1 MVEMPSPPL
10 SPPAAAGQHTAEKK
24 HRRKK
29 RRGGIG
35 GQPIRKPPKPVHDD
49 PRPLAEKRAA
59 YRAATGAPDKKGQE
73 KRRITTTIAD
83 RLPELWLD
91 SYDGP
96 LWRELV
102 ENEYLGLTEGT
113 LQLQHIAPL
122 STYREQ
128 GRQPVMRHQPLLSQ
142 RAADR
147 NGWRGAGPCP
157 RPALSGRLPSTCS
170 CSSTGK
176 VAELES
182 PGARSLPPA
191 ALLRVQPPHPPC
203 APVPRAQPSCRPRGF
218 GLGSPAPSLYVH
230 PCRPMHAHRAASVAR
245 CLPRPPPTH
254 THSHPPHTLPSLS
267 QPCAPRQ

>member
-1 MVEMPSPPL
+1 MVSSAGKTCRAAHVLGVLSRRSVKPRTQARSMQSGRVTLRVPANPST
-10 SPPAAAGQHTAEKK
+10 SPPATRRPRQPPTAPLPAAARHQL
-24 HRRKK
+24 
-29 RRGGIG
+29 
-35 GQPIRKPPKPVHDD
+35 
-49 PRPLAEKRAA
+49 PLAALHSLCSAICRVRTQARVDA
-59 YRAATGAPDKKGQE
+59 RV
-73 KRRITTTIAD
+73 RRT
-83 RLPELWLD
+83 R
-91 SYDGP
+91 
-96 LWRELV
+96 R
-102 ENEYLGLTEGT
+102 
-113 LQLQHIAPL
+113 
-122 STYREQ
+122 
-128 GRQPVMRHQPLLSQ
+128 MRHQPPLSQ

-147 NGWRGAGPCP
+147 NGWRGAGPRP

>member
-157 RPALSGRLPSTCS
+157 RPALSGRLPSTSS

-191 ALLRVQPPHPPC
+191 ALLRVQPPHPLRARPTCSAILPPAGFWAWLARAVPLC
-203 APVPRAQPSCRPRGF
+203 APMPSHACPSRRLRCALP
-218 GLGSPAPSLYVH
+218 PA
-230 PCRPMHAHRAASVAR
+230 
-245 CLPRPPPTH
+245 PPPTH